1 MKALVIKTNGEAEVI
16 DQEWSYEQIN
26 ETVGGWIEVISFGN
40 NKYFAYANEEAKL
53 LELPVNEVVTDMWY
67 NSGQIVLLGD
77 YISGDVVFFGGI
89 DDNGDNEEVE
99 QSLIDSV
106 KRAGI
111 NVKENNNT
119 TIGAK

>member
-53 LELPVNEVVTDMWY
+53 LELPVNEVVTGMWY
-67 NSGQIVLLGD
+67 SSGQIVLLGD

>member
-40 NKYFAYANEEAKL
+40 NRYFAYANEEAKL

>member
-1 MKALVIKTNGEAEVI
+1 MKALVIKANGEAEVI

-40 NKYFAYANEEAKL
+40 NRYFAYANEEAKL

>member
-1 MKALVIKTNGEAEVI
+1 MKALVIKTNGEAEVV

-40 NKYFAYANEEAKL
+40 NRYFAYANEEAKL

-89 DDNGDNEEVE
+89 DNNGDNEEVE

-106 KRAGI
+106 KRSGI

>member
-26 ETVGGWIEVISFGN
+26 ETVGGWIEVISFGSN
-40 NKYFAYANEEAKL
+40 RYFAYANEEAKL

-106 KRAGI
+106 KLSGI

>member
-1 MKALVIKTNGEAEVI
+1 MKGLVIKANGEAEVI

-26 ETVGGWIEVISFGN
+26 ETVGGWVEVISFGKN
-40 NKYFAYANEEAKL
+40 RYFAYANEESKL

-106 KRAGI
+106 KRSGI

>member
-67 NSGQIVLLGD
+67 NSGQRVLLGD

-106 KRAGI
+106 KRSGI

>member
-26 ETVGGWIEVISFGN
+26 ETVGGWIEVISFGSN
-40 NKYFAYANEEAKL
+40 RYFAYANEEAKL

-77 YISGDVVFFGGI
+77 YISGDVVFFGDI

>member
-1 MKALVIKTNGEAEVI
+1 MKALVIKANGEAEVI

-26 ETVGGWIEVISFGN
+26 ETVGGWIEAISFGKN
-40 NKYFAYANEEAKL
+40 RYFAYANEESKL

-106 KRAGI
+106 KRSGI

>member
-40 NKYFAYANEEAKL
+40 NRYFAYANEEAKL

-106 KRAGI
+106 KRSGI

>member
-1 MKALVIKTNGEAEVI
+1 MKGLVIKANGEAEVI

-26 ETVGGWIEVISFGN
+26 ETVGGYIEVISFGEN
-40 NKYFAYANEEAKL
+40 RYFAYANEEAKI
-53 LELPVNEVVTDMWY
+53 LELPVNEFVTDMWY

-89 DDNGDNEEVE
+89 DNNGDNEEVQ

-106 KRAGI
+106 KLLGM
-111 NVKENNNT
+111 NVKENINQT
-119 TIGAK
+119 VGEK

>member
-26 ETVGGWIEVISFGN
+26 ETVGGWVEVISFGKN
-40 NKYFAYANEEAKL
+40 RYFAYANEESKL

-106 KRAGI
+106 KQSGI

>member
-1 MKALVIKTNGEAEVI
+1 MKALVIKANGEAEVI

-26 ETVGGWIEVISFGN
+26 ETVGGWVEVISFGKN
-40 NKYFAYANEEAKL
+40 RYFAYANEESKL

-106 KRAGI
+106 KRSGI

>member
-89 DDNGDNEEVE
+89 GDNGDNEEVE

-106 KRAGI
+106 KRSGI

>member
-1 MKALVIKTNGEAEVI
+1 MKGLVIKANGEAEVI

-26 ETVGGWIEVISFGN
+26 ETVGGLIEVISFGKN
-40 NKYFAYANEEAKL
+40 RYFAYANEEAKL
-53 LELPVNEVVTDMWY
+53 LKLPVNEVVTDMWY

-89 DDNGDNEEVE
+89 DYDGYNKEVK
-99 QSLIDSV
+99 QSLVDSV

>member
-26 ETVGGWIEVISFGN
+26 ETVGGWIEVISFGKN
-40 NKYFAYANEEAKL
+40 RYFAYANEESKL

-67 NSGQIVLLGD
+67 NSGQVVLLGD

-99 QSLIDSV
+99 QSFIDSV
-106 KRAGI
+106 KRSGI

>member
-26 ETVGGWIEVISFGN
+26 ETVGGWIEVISFGSN
-40 NKYFAYANEEAKL
+40 RYFAYANEEAKL

>member
-1 MKALVIKTNGEAEVI
+1 MKGLVIKANGEAEVI

-26 ETVGGWIEVISFGN
+26 ETVGGWIEVIGFGDN
-40 NKYFAYANEEAKL
+40 RYFAYANEEAKL

-77 YISGDVVFFGGI
+77 YISGDVVFFGGT

-106 KRAGI
+106 KRSGI

>member
-1 MKALVIKTNGEAEVI
+1 MKGLVIKANGEAEVI

-26 ETVGGWIEVISFGN
+26 ETVGGWIEVIGFGDN
-40 NKYFAYANEEAKL
+40 RYFAYANEEAKL

-106 KRAGI
+106 KRSGI

>member
-40 NKYFAYANEEAKL
+40 NRYFAYANEEAKL

-106 KRAGI
+106 KLSGI

>member
-53 LELPVNEVVTDMWY
+53 LELPVNEIVTGMWY
-67 NSGQIVLLGD
+67 SSGQIVLLGD

-106 KRAGI
+106 KRSGI

>member
-1 MKALVIKTNGEAEVI
+1 
-16 DQEWSYEQIN
+16 
-26 ETVGGWIEVISFGN
+26 
-40 NKYFAYANEEAKL
+40 
-53 LELPVNEVVTDMWY
+53 MWY

>member
-106 KRAGI
+106 KRSGI

>member
-1 MKALVIKTNGEAEVI
+1 MKALVIKANGEAEVI

-40 NKYFAYANEEAKL
+40 NRYFAYANEESKL
-53 LELPVNEVVTDMWY
+53 LELPVNEDVTYMWY
-67 NSGQIVLLGD
+67 NSGQVVLLGD

-99 QSLIDSV
+99 QSFIDSV
-106 KRAGI
+106 KRSGI

>member
-26 ETVGGWIEVISFGN
+26 ETVGGWIEVISFGDN
-40 NKYFAYANEEAKL
+40 RYFAYANEEAKL

>member
-1 MKALVIKTNGEAEVI
+1 MKGLVIKANGEAEVI

-26 ETVGGWIEVISFGN
+26 ETVGGWIEVIGFGSN
-40 NKYFAYANEEAKL
+40 RYFAYANEEAKL

-106 KRAGI
+106 KRSGI

>member
-53 LELPVNEVVTDMWY
+53 LELPVNEVVTGMWY
-67 NSGQIVLLGD
+67 SSGQIVLLGD

-106 KRAGI
+106 KRSGI

>member
-26 ETVGGWIEVISFGN
+26 ETVGGWIEVISFGSN
-40 NKYFAYANEEAKL
+40 RYFAYANEEAKL

-106 KRAGI
+106 KRSGI